1 MTSVTYAAMIAD
13 SQRVYAEVIK
23 LAYTFGAR
31 GAPQARKAL
40 RSASKYGLGDR
51 AYIVRDQMLYGWSG
65 TVGHYTVEPRR
76 GASAPVAAAARVAAS
91 RARSGVRTIGIPS
104 RPEEAAAIER
114 LAQRLG
120 VSRTQAVHR
129 AVAEALA
136 QSSSGD

>member
-1 MTSVTYAAMIAD
+1 MTAITYATLRAD
-13 SQRVYAEVIK
+13 SERAYAEVVK
-23 LAYTFGAR
+23 LADSVGAR

-40 RSASKYGLGDR
+40 KSARKHGLHDR
-51 AYIVRDQMLYGWSG
+51 AYIVLDGMLYGWSG

-76 GASAPVAAAARVAAS
+76 GTAVSPAQRVAAS
-91 RARSGVRTIGIPS
+91 QARAGIRALNLPC
-104 RPEEAAAIER
+104 RPDEAAAIEA

>member
-1 MTSVTYAAMIAD
+1 MTSVSYATLRAD
-13 SQRVYAEVIK
+13 SERAYAEVVK
-23 LAYTFGAR
+23 LAGSVGAR

-40 RSASKYGLGDR
+40 RSARKYGLGDR

-76 GASAPVAAAARVAAS
+76 GASVPVAAAARVAAS
-91 RARSGVRTIGIPS
+91 RARSGTRTIGIPS
-104 RPEEAAAIER
+104 RPAEAEAIEA
-114 LAQRLG
+114 LATRWG

-136 QSSSGD
+136 QPPSSG